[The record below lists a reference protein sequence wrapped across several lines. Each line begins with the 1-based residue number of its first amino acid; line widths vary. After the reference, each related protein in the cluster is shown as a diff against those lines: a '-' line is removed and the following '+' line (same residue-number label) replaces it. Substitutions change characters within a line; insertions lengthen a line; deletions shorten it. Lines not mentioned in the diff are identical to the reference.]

1 MAIAVITGASSGM
14 GREFV
19 RQIAEKYPKLQE
31 IWVIARRKERLE
43 ELKSMTPVRLR
54 IFDYDLT
61 KERSI
66 WDLKRALYE
75 KKPKIKLLV
84 NAAGYGKIGHFR
96 ELTYQD
102 NAGMIELNCRGL
114 TAVTYACLPYMLPN
128 GRIIQLASS
137 AAFLPQPNFAVY
149 AASKSYVLSFSRALG
164 RELRDQKITVT
175 AVCPGPVDTEF
186 FDVAEQKGQTAYVK
200 KLAMAK
206 APQVVAKALK
216 DAACGKE
223 MSVYGALMKGIHLAA
238 KILPHRVLLS
248 LMGIIF

>member
-1 MAIAVITGASSGM
+1 MVIAVITGASSGM

-43 ELKSMTPVRLR
+43 ELKSQIPVRLR
-54 IFDYDLT
+54 ILDYDLT

-66 WDLKRALYE
+66 WDLERTLYE

-84 NAAGYGKIGHFR
+84 NAAGYGKIGHFQ

-149 AASKSYVLSFSRALG
+149 AASKSYVLSFARALG
-164 RELRDQKITVT
+164 RELRDKKITVT

-223 MSVYGALMKGIHLAA
+223 VSVYGALMKGTHLAA

-248 LMGIIF
+248 LMGILF